1 LVDRVFAPVL
11 VAYDVRGIG
20 LRLMRSLQLGSIAAF
35 TLAVIA
41 LALGESVASTA
52 MFTVAAVGF
61 LVVLV
66 LQRRR

>member
-1 LVDRVFAPVL
+1 M
-11 VAYDVRGIG
+11 
-20 LRLMRSLQLGSIAAF
+20 RLMRSLQLGSIAAF
-35 TLAVIA
+35 SLAVIA
-41 LALGESVASTA
+41 LALGKSLVSTA

>member
-1 LVDRVFAPVL
+1 
-11 VAYDVRGIG
+11 
-20 LRLMRSLQLGSIAAF
+20 MRSLQLGSIAAF
-35 TLAVIA
+35 SLAVIA
-41 LALGESVASTA
+41 LALGKSLVSTT

>member
-1 LVDRVFAPVL
+1 
-11 VAYDVRGIG
+11 

-35 TLAVIA
+35 SLAVIA
-41 LALGESVASTA
+41 LALGNSLVSTA